1 MHNLHMFKIV
11 NTFKELGLAG
21 FVFLSF
27 KFFFH
32 KIFRAR
38 LVGEFTIASV
48 STEKEVFSKCKLKY
62 SDDGYYY
69 LDPMPSVK
77 ELNEYY
83 SNFYWDKTKKSKK
96 NFGANS
102 RDFLHY
108 HLLKEYIPEE
118 LVTGKVF
125 LNFGAGHGGI
135 SHLCWLD
142 GMDIVNIEPSLLPEF
157 YKDNWKTYADISE
170 VEDASIDIIYGSHS
184 LEHVQDIE
192 YSKKEF
198 KRVLKPK
205 GLLFWEVPNADNKN
219 VGSQTGQVDIPHTY
233 YFQRDFF
240 NNWFS
245 EVLLNDGF
253 EQESWKKTP
262 IIQNW
267 NEYKDQK
274 GSVLRALGRI
284 E

>member
-1 MHNLHMFKIV
+1 MLKIIH
-11 NTFKELGLAG
+11 TFKELGFAG

-27 KFFFH
+27 KFLLH

-38 LVGEFTIASV
+38 IVGDLTIASV
-48 STEKEVFSKCKLKY
+48 STERKVFSKCRLKY

-69 LDPMPSVK
+69 LDPMPSVAD
-77 ELNEYY
+77 LNEYY

-96 NFGANS
+96 IYGANS

-108 HLLKEYIPEE
+108 HLLKKYISQE
-118 LVTGKVF
+118 LATGKVL

-142 GMDIVNIEPSLLPEF
+142 GMDVVNIEPSLLPEF
-157 YKDNWKTYADISE
+157 YKERWKTYADISE
-170 VEDASIDIIYGSHS
+170 VEDASIDLIYGSHS

-192 YSKKEF
+192 HSKKEF
-198 KRVLKPK
+198 KRVLKPN
-205 GLLFWEVPNADNKN
+205 GFLFWEVPNAENEN
-219 VGSQTGQVDIPHTY
+219 VGSQNGRVDIPHTY
-233 YFQRDFF
+233 YFKRDFF

-253 EQESWKKTP
+253 EQESWKKTN
-262 IIQNW
+262 IIENW
-267 NEYKDQK
+267 YKYKDPK
-274 GSVLRALGRI
+274 GRVVRALGRI
-284 E
+284 D